1 MRLFFGVMAL
11 LIFLAC
17 IVETQ
22 NNPPPIGNDWKLIA
36 NAILENE
43 IIQPLVK
50 ERKYF
55 TKYCDH
61 K

>member
-1 MRLFFGVMAL
+1 MRLVFGGTVL

-22 NNPPPIGNDWKLIA
+22 NVIGNDRKLKA
-36 NAILENE
+36 NAQRENE
-43 IIQPLVK
+43 IIQPLVM

-55 TKYCDH
+55 TEYLINKGQ
-61 K
+61 

>member
-17 IVETQ
+17 IVEAQ
-22 NNPPPIGNDWKLIA
+22 NNPPPIGNERKLIA
-36 NAILENE
+36 NDLLENE
-43 IIQPLVK
+43 IIQPLVM

-55 TKYCDH
+55 MEYL
-61 K
+61 